1 MLKLRTYERIFI
13 KFTLDFNIANI
24 MMYIICQFYVQF
36 NCIVTINVFCKGNRN
51 PRAPNIRSYSTNQ
64 KYTPCRRHKPL
75 RFSSSYNY
83 FTTLDGL
90 QKKTQGHMS
99 YSFAETQLRCRKC
112 QSLTKEHHTAWSGLS
127 NWMNCMSVLE
137 TNIAYR
143 RAHV

>member
-51 PRAPNIRSYSTNQ
+51 LRAPNIRSYSTNQ

-90 QKKTQGHMS
+90 QKNTRPYELQFRRNTTAMQKMS
-99 YSFAETQLRCRKC
+99 IINKRAPYSLKWA
-112 QSLTKEHHTAWSGLS
+112 
-127 NWMNCMSVLE
+127 V
-137 TNIAYR
+137 
-143 RAHV
+143 

>member
-1 MLKLRTYERIFI
+1 
-13 KFTLDFNIANI
+13 

-75 RFSSSYNY
+75 RFSSFDNY

-90 QKKTQGHMS
+90 QKKNKAIWATVSQKHNCD
-99 YSFAETQLRCRKC
+99 AENVN
-112 QSLTKEHHTAWSGLS
+112 H
-127 NWMNCMSVLE
+127 
-137 TNIAYR
+137 
-143 RAHV
+143 